1 MARLALG
8 LRAGELAFAL
18 AIERVVTVLPRVR
31 LHPVALPPA
40 GVVGL
45 VAFRGQLLPVI
56 DLGLLAHG
64 VPCRPLRSTRLIVV
78 QPTADST
85 RCFGL
90 IAERVLDTIE
100 IGATLPGLR
109 RPGEAWLGEHV
120 AGARETPQ
128 LVEPAALLT
137 AELAAM
143 IVAEPAA

>member
-8 LRAGELAFAL
+8 LRAGDLAFAL

-31 LHPVALPPA
+31 LLPVALPPP

-45 VAFRGQLLPVI
+45 VAFRGQLLPVV
-56 DLGLLAHG
+56 DLGLIARG
-64 VPCRPLRSTRLIVV
+64 EPCRPLRSTRLIVV
-78 QPTADST
+78 QPAAGSD

-90 IAERVLDTIE
+90 IAERVLDTVE
-100 IGATLPGLR
+100 IDARMPGLR

-120 AGARETPQ
+120 AGTREMPQ

-137 AELAAM
+137 AELAAL
-143 IVAEPAA
+143 IAPEPAA